1 MNTVFP
7 SPALLHEAENFT
19 LFIKNSISF
28 PRFKVNRFVGKEG
41 GNAGG
46 LTQLQPLSAHCLPP
60 SRLLPSVEAAV
71 TLREQTSLEE
81 GYSIAFL
88 RAPSAE

>member
-1 MNTVFP
+1 MSAVSP

-41 GNAGG
+41 RDAGG
-46 LTQLQPLSAHCLPP
+46 LTQLQWLSAQCLPP
-60 SRLLPSVEAAV
+60 YRLGCSHPGGSLLACLLESRLLWRRD
-71 TLREQTSLEE
+71 TL
-81 GYSIAFL
+81 
-88 RAPSAE
+88 

>member
-41 GNAGG
+41 RDAGG
-46 LTQLQPLSAHCLPP
+46 LTQLQLLSAHCLPLSLP
-60 SRLLPSVEAAV
+60 AVLILEAAVLAYLLESRLLWRRD
-71 TLREQTSLEE
+71 TL
-81 GYSIAFL
+81 
-88 RAPSAE
+88 

>member
-1 MNTVFP
+1 MSAVFP

-41 GNAGG
+41 GDAGG
-46 LTQLQPLSAHCLPP
+46 LWQLRPLSALSP
-60 SRLLPSVEAAV
+60 SIPAACTLETAALAGLLEADCSGGGHSRV
-71 TLREQTSLEE
+71 LE
-81 GYSIAFL
+81 GPQS
-88 RAPSAE
+88 

>member
-1 MNTVFP
+1 MSAVSP

-41 GNAGG
+41 RDAGG
-46 LTQLQPLSAHCLPP
+46 LLDTAAAALSALSPSLPAA
-60 SRLLPSVEAAV
+60 RILEAAV
-71 TLREQTSLEE
+71 LIALPPGQQTSM
-81 GYSIAFL
+81 
-88 RAPSAE
+88 